1 MPGNKV
7 LTSRTAGG
15 AGSCLVTP
23 TGHALPC
30 LVGCLLQPVIPE
42 VVGRCRGH
50 PVQDFAVSA
59 PAADGG
65 GEGSSDF
72 CTPSRLR
79 RGSPDCR
86 TKSIRGKAIRSC
98 PCKEKNVPGP
108 YSLARFYR
116 GTIPRYPQSVSPRFS
131 TSGNIPRSPYLGQ
144 HSSVMTPRMT
154 ICVFRHFYALYTS
167 DVLFHGPYLDR
178 LSLIMT
184 LPGGSPPTVVPEAG
198 AVLQPRMQ
206 GHTSFTNP
214 FSKLA
219 ENVKVRGIPGHPTPQ
234 ANYGPTIRTISLRD
248 LCFRTI
254 RLRASFSRSNP
265 SPGLT
270 GS

>member
-1 MPGNKV
+1 MPGNKAH
-7 LTSRTAGG
+7 TSCFTGG

-30 LVGCLLQPVIPE
+30 LVGCLLQPIIPE

-65 GEGSSDF
+65 GVGSTDLR
-72 CTPSRLR
+72 TPSRLR

-86 TKSIRGKAIRSC
+86 TKSLRGKTIRSS

-108 YSLARFYR
+108 YSLARFFR
-116 GTIPRYPQSVSPRFS
+116 GTIPRYLQSASPRFS

-154 ICVFRHFYALYTS
+154 IYISR
-167 DVLFHGPYLDR
+167 YL
-178 LSLIMT
+178 
-184 LPGGSPPTVVPEAG
+184 
-198 AVLQPRMQ
+198 
-206 GHTSFTNP
+206 
-214 FSKLA
+214 
-219 ENVKVRGIPGHPTPQ
+219 
-234 ANYGPTIRTISLRD
+234 
-248 LCFRTI
+248 
-254 RLRASFSRSNP
+254 
-265 SPGLT
+265 
-270 GS
+270 